1 MYRLGW
7 LIPALAGA
15 VALAAPEGDGT
26 TALHWAAQND
36 DRQAAEAQLKAGTPA
51 DVANRYGMTPMSLA
65 CTNGSPAMVDLLL
78 KSGAKTET
86 LLPGGESPLMTCART
101 GNTAAVKLLL
111 DAGAAVNHKEPRRG
125 QTALMWAAAEGNT
138 AVVEMLLAA
147 GADAKVRLTSGY
159 TAFLFAVRHGRL
171 ETVRALLKAGADA
184 NERIKPSPAAGRL
197 KGAPRAGTSAL
208 LLATVNGHF
217 EVGAQLL
224 SSGADANDLETGWA
238 PLHALHGVRRPGGG
252 DNNPAP
258 RGSGAMT
265 SLDFVRK
272 LKEHGADLNLR
283 MATKVP
289 VGMTALNTAGATA
302 FLLAARGGDA
312 EMMRLLASLGADPKI
327 PNADGATPLIVAAG
341 LGTRSPGEDA
351 GSEAEAMEAVD
362 VALELG
368 NDINAVDNNGETAMH
383 GAAYKNLPG
392 VVELLAKRGADVKVW
407 NRPNRRG
414 WSPLAIAEGYR
425 FGNFKPSSPTIAA
438 LHKVM
443 TAAGVPLE
451 FTVPRGKGNSEYA
464 PPATAP
470 RKPATP

>member
-1 MYRLGW
+1 MACRAW
-7 LIPALAGA
+7 SA
-15 VALAAPEGDGT
+15 EGDGT
-26 TALHWAAQND
+26 TTLHWAVQND
-36 DRQAAEAQLKAGTPA
+36 DVRAAAAQVQAGAPVEA
-51 DVANRYGMTPMSLA
+51 ANRYGVTPLSLA
-65 CTNGSPAMVDLLL
+65 CTNGSPTMVSLLL
-78 KSGAKTET
+78 AAGAKTQT

-101 GNTAAVKLLL
+101 GNPAAVQLLL

-138 AVVEMLLAA
+138 AVVEMLLKA
-147 GADAKVRLTSGY
+147 GADPKARLLSGY

-171 ETVRALLKAGADA
+171 DTVRALLKAGADA
-184 NERIKPSPAAGRL
+184 NERIKPSPAAGRIN
-197 KGAPRAGTSAL
+197 GAPRAGTSAL
-208 LLATVNGHF
+208 LLATINGHF
-217 EVGAQLL
+217 ETGTLLLEHGALP
-224 SSGADANDLETGWA
+224 NDLETGWA

-252 DNNPAP
+252 DNNPPP

-265 SLDFVRK
+265 SLEFVRK

-283 MATKVP
+283 MTKKIA

-327 PNADGATPLIVAAG
+327 PNEDGATPLIVAAG

-351 GSEAEAMEAVD
+351 GGEAEVMEAVEM
-362 VALELG
+362 ALELG
-368 NDINAVDNNGETAMH
+368 NQIDAVDNNGETAMH

-392 VVELLAKRGADVKVW
+392 VVELLARRGANIKVW
-407 NRPNRRG
+407 NQPNKRG

-425 FGNFKPSSPTIAA
+425 FGNFKPSPPTIAA

-443 TAAGVPLE
+443 TAAGAPLAFSVPQR
-451 FTVPRGKGNSEYA
+451 TGNSEYA
-464 PPATAP
+464 PPAAAAP
-470 RKPATP
+470 KPRTP